1 MAKTY
6 QIIMNYPAHTTYDSV
21 LVEEKTVEK
30 TIPFGLH
37 ESVYYAYKKRKKW
50 VLLKNRIDSV
60 WATNIVGVRLY
71 NDWCVTE
78 DNFDRLFRE
87 DDLEKAIDFC
97 VKQSKRAKIKIY
109 GE

>member
-1 MAKTY
+1 MAKTF
-6 QIIMNYPAHTTYDSV
+6 QIKMIYPAHTTYDGV
-21 LVEEKTVEK
+21 PVEEKIVEK
-30 TIPFGLH
+30 EIPFGLH

-50 VLLKNRIDSV
+50 VLLKTRINSV

-71 NDWCVTE
+71 NEWCITE

>member
-6 QIIMNYPAHTTYDSV
+6 QIKMNYPAHTTWDGV
-21 LVEEKTVEK
+21 LVEEKIVDKE
-30 TIPFGLH
+30 IPFGLH
-37 ESVYYAYKKRKKW
+37 EVVYYAYKKRKEW
-50 VLLKNRIDSV
+50 VLLKSRIDSV